1 MWFGL
6 LTLAT
11 ALIISIS
18 AAYYSILGL
27 TAIFASAFWPIVILG
42 SSLEVGKIV
51 STLWLHKY
59 WHRAELQ
66 YKLYL
71 STAVAILMV
80 LTSMG
85 VFGFLSK
92 AHSDQ
97 GMVSGDVVAKIS
109 IYDEKIKQARDNIAV
124 ARSALT
130 QMDAAVDQTMS
141 RSTDERGAD
150 KAAQLRRSQGPERTR
165 LLREIET
172 EQKKIQALN
181 DERAPIAAEV
191 RKVEAEVGPIKYIAA
206 LIYGDNP
213 DANLLEKAVRWVI
226 ILIVIVF
233 DPLALTLLL
242 AATKSIEWERGVNIM
257 APAARRQKD
266 DQDDDSAV
274 NQWFDRLRERA
285 RALDADRVQT
295 QEPNPYQDIQPDQQH
310 WYDHV
315 EEPEPE
321 RRASAMAAL
330 DSMWSRA
337 KKLVKD
343 TEADP
348 EPLRQ
353 PDPVDPV
360 AESQE
365 EDDDDE
371 QISIAEK
378 QARRI
383 WKEENPEDT
392 LKHQKRLFR
401 AGLIPILPWNKR
413 EFRERTNTQEG
424 NLWVPDTEGGWINA
438 GPIDAFGLG
447 LEADNL
453 PRDLQGEMRGF
464 GTTFPTN
471 PAKGDM
477 FLRVDQLPSV
487 LYKYNGQRW
496 IEVDKALSDQH
507 AWDDAYIDH
516 LIDKISTGEYD
527 PDLLTDAER
536 DRIEQRLG
544 KQ

>member
-1 MWFGL
+1 MWFGI

-11 ALIISIS
+11 ALIISVS

-27 TAIFASAFWPIVILG
+27 TAIFAAAFWPIVILG
-42 SSLEVGKIV
+42 SSLEVGKVV

-59 WHRAELQ
+59 WDRAEAQ
-66 YKLYL
+66 YKVYL
-71 STAVAILMV
+71 CTAVAILML

-97 GMVSGDVVAKIS
+97 SMVSGDVMAKIS
-109 IYDEKIKQARDNIAV
+109 IYDEKIKQSRDNIDT
-124 ARSALT
+124 ARKALV

-141 RSTDERGAD
+141 RSTDEKGAD
-150 KAAQLRRSQGPERTR
+150 KAAQLRRSQAAERNR

-213 DANLLEKAVRWVI
+213 EANVLEKAVRWVI

-242 AATKSIEWERGVNIM
+242 AATKTLEWERGVNVF
-257 APAARRQKD
+257 APGRKPEEED
-266 DQDDDSAV
+266 EDDSAV
-274 NQWFDRLRERA
+274 KKWFDGLREKA
-285 RALDADRVQT
+285 RALDADRLRVE
-295 QEPNPYQDIQPDQQH
+295 EPNPYQQVKADQYH
-310 WYDHV
+310 WYDQIA
-315 EEPEPE
+315 EPEPE
-321 RRASAMAAL
+321 RRPSAMASL
-330 DSMWSRA
+330 DSMWNRA
-337 KKLVKD
+337 KSLVLKD
-343 TEADP
+343 SEADP
-348 EPLRQ
+348 EPLTQ
-353 PDPVDPV
+353 P
-360 AESQE
+360 ESQE
-365 EDDDDE
+365 DDDE
-371 QISIAEK
+371 HISMAEK

-383 WKEENPEDT
+383 WKEENPNDT
-392 LKHQKRLFR
+392 LKHQKRLYKS
-401 AGLIPILPWNKR
+401 GLIKILPWN
-413 EFRERTNTQEG
+413 EPDFRERTNTQEG
-424 NLWVPDTEGGWINA
+424 NLWIPAADGMWINA
-438 GPIDAFGLG
+438 GPIDRYNLG
-447 LEADNL
+447 LQADNS
-453 PRDLQGEMRGF
+453 PAGLQGEVRGF
-464 GTTFPTN
+464 GTAFPTN
-471 PAKGDM
+471 PAKSDM

-487 LYKYNGQRW
+487 LYKFNGNRW
-496 IEVDKALSDQH
+496 IEVDKTLSDQH

-516 LIDKISTGEYD
+516 LIEKISTGEYD

-544 KQ
+544 EQ

>member
-1 MWFGL
+1 MWFGI

-11 ALIISIS
+11 ALIISVS

-27 TAIFASAFWPIVILG
+27 TAIFAAAFWPIVILG

-59 WHRAELQ
+59 WDRAELQ
-66 YKLYL
+66 YKVYL
-71 STAVAILMV
+71 CSAVAILML

-97 GMVSGDVVAKIS
+97 GMVSGDVQAKIA

-124 ARSALT
+124 ARGALT

-150 KAAQLRRSQGPERTR
+150 KAAQLRRSQSAERTR

-181 DERAPIAAEV
+181 EERAPIAAEV

-213 DANLLEKAVRWVI
+213 DANVLEKAVRWVI

-242 AATKSIEWERGVNIM
+242 AATKSLEWERGINIM
-257 APAARRQKD
+257 APTAKRPE
-266 DQDDDSAV
+266 DDDDNDSEIR
-274 NQWFDRLRERA
+274 QWFDGLREKA
-285 RALDADRVQT
+285 RAMDAGT
-295 QEPNPYQDIQPDQQH
+295 WEPPAEPNPYQDVKGDSQR
-310 WYDHV
+310 WYDQIA
-315 EEPEPE
+315 EPEPE
-321 RRASAMAAL
+321 RRPSAMSSL
-330 DSMWSRA
+330 DSMWNRA
-337 KKLVKD
+337 KRLVIKD
-343 TEADP
+343 SEADP

-353 PDPVDPV
+353 
-360 AESQE
+360 AEPTATPE
-365 EDDDDE
+365 EDDEEE
-371 QISIAEK
+371 QVSIAEK
-378 QARRI
+378 QARRV
-383 WKEENPEDT
+383 WKEENPSDT
-392 LKHQKRLFR
+392 LKHQKRLYR
-401 AGLIPILPWNKR
+401 SGLITQLPWN
-413 EFRERTNTQEG
+413 EPDFRERTNTQEG
-424 NLWVPDTEGGWINA
+424 NLWIPAADGIWINA
-438 GPIDAFGLG
+438 GPIDRYNLG
-447 LEADNL
+447 LQADNS
-453 PRDLQGEMRGF
+453 PAGLQGEVRGF
-464 GTTFPTN
+464 GTAFPTN

-487 LYKYNGQRW
+487 LYKFNGNRW
-496 IEVDKALSDQH
+496 IEVDKTLSDQH

-516 LIDKISTGEYD
+516 LIEKISTGEYD

-544 KQ
+544 EQ

>member
-1 MWFGL
+1 MWFGI

-11 ALIISIS
+11 ALIISVS

-27 TAIFASAFWPIVILG
+27 TAIFAAAFWPIVILG

-59 WHRAELQ
+59 WERAELQ
-66 YKLYL
+66 YKVYL
-71 STAVAILMV
+71 CSAVAILML

-97 GMVSGDVVAKIS
+97 GMVSGDVQAKIA
-109 IYDEKIKQARDNIAV
+109 IYDEKIKQARDNITV
-124 ARSALT
+124 ARGALT

-150 KAAQLRRSQGPERTR
+150 KAAQLRRSQTAERNR

-181 DERAPIAAEV
+181 EERAPIAAEV

-213 DANLLEKAVRWVI
+213 EANVLDKAVRWVI

-242 AATKSIEWERGVNIM
+242 AATKSLEWERGINIM
-257 APAARRQKD
+257 APKTRRPEE
-266 DQDDDSAV
+266 DQEHDSAV
-274 NQWFDRLRERA
+274 DQWFDKLREKA
-285 RALDADRVQT
+285 RALDADRAQT
-295 QEPNPYQDIQPDQQH
+295 PEPNPYQDIQPDQQH

-321 RRASAMAAL
+321 RRATAMAAL
-330 DSMWSRA
+330 DSMWNRA
-337 KKLVKD
+337 KKLVVKD
-343 TEADP
+343 SEADP

-353 PDPVDPV
+353 PEPVKP
-360 AESQE
+360 QE
-365 EDDDDE
+365 EDDDED

-378 QARRI
+378 QARRV
-383 WKEENPEDT
+383 WKEENPGDT

-401 AGLIPILPWNKR
+401 AGLIPILPWNKL

-424 NLWVPDTEGGWINA
+424 NLWVPDNEGGWINA
-438 GPIDAFGLG
+438 GPIDTFGLG
-447 LEADNL
+447 LEADNV

-496 IEVDKALSDQH
+496 IEVDKSLSDQH

-516 LIDKISTGEYD
+516 LIDKIGTGEYD